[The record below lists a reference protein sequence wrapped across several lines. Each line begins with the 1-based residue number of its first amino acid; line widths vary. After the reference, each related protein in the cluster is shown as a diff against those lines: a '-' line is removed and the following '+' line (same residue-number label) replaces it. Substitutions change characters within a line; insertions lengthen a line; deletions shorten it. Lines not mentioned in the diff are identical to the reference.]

1 MIKFFEVEFE
11 PYQLVILIV
20 FVISL
25 LIQLGY
31 YLGIYSRIVF
41 YKKKYQPTIAYEP
54 VSIVICARDEAVNLK
69 QFLPSILDQRY
80 PDYEV
85 IVVNDCSHDNTEEVL
100 ELFKQDYPH
109 LRSTIIKE
117 DEKFFHGKKI
127 ALMIGIKAAK
137 NDLLLLTDADCKASH
152 YDWLM
157 NMQQNFVEKTEVT
170 LGYGGFFKEKGFLD
184 KLIRYDGMFVALQ
197 YLSFALV
204 GMPYMGVGR
213 NLSYR
218 KSLFF
223 KNKGFASHHHLFSG
237 DDDLFVNEVANKN
250 NTKVE
255 IDPKSYTRTLQKTS
269 FMDWFWQKGRHLTTS
284 KKYQFKHK
292 VMLMLEPLSR
302 MLFYS
307 LFASLI
313 VLGIFPIFVV
323 SAFFIRLLIQLSI
336 IKLTMKRLHEEDLLL
351 SSLLFD
357 VALPFIYIA
366 LGLTNLFI
374 PKPRKWK

>member
-1 MIKFFEVEFE
+1 MKEFLLSFSIEELILWIVLFLFFLIQVL
-11 PYQLVILIV
+11 YYLIV
-20 FVISL
+20 FGKVAFRKSPVE
-25 LIQLGY
+25 QAAP
-31 YLGIYSRIVF
+31 
-41 YKKKYQPTIAYEP
+41 QP
-54 VSIVICARDEAVNLK
+54 VSVIICARNEAENLEAH
-69 QFLPSILDQRY
+69 LPIIMEQEY
-80 PDYEV
+80 FDYEV
-85 IVVNDCSHDNTEEVL
+85 IIVDDCSVDDTEDVL
-100 ELFKQDYPH
+100 KRFKNIYPH
-109 LRSTIIKE
+109 LRSTAIKQ
-117 DEKFFHGKKI
+117 DEKFVHGKKL
-127 ALMIGIKAAK
+127 AMTIGIKAAK
-137 NDLLLLTDADCKASH
+137 NEWLLFTDADCMPENRQWIST
-152 YDWLM
+152 
-157 NMQQNFVEKTEVT
+157 MQTHFTDNKNIV
-170 LGYGGFFKEKGFLD
+170 LGYGGYKSLKGFLN
-184 KLIRYDGMFVALQ
+184 KLIRYDTFFIALQ
-197 YLSFALV
+197 YLGFAMTK
-204 GMPYMGVGR
+204 MPYMGVGR
-213 NLSYR
+213 NLAYR
-218 KSLFF
+218 KSLFI